1 MSISLTKFLTAF
13 STSLALAALVPSI
26 SLAQT
31 TTNPSSG
38 TMTGGG
44 TTTSPVAPTTP
55 SGSSGGS
62 MTGGTMTPT
71 NVPSGARRSSTKRP
85 QNPQVQA
92 VRRQE
97 MKDILASL
105 DQNQREK
112 FIEQVRKGKK
122 PETALDSLNLK
133 PDQQTRIQT
142 IMSEAN
148 TKVTNLRSA
157 QPSSST
163 MQQPG
168 SPSVPQ
174 TAPTTTP

>member
-1 MSISLTKFLTAF
+1 MFISLTKFLTAF
-13 STSLALAALVPSI
+13 STSLALAALIPSI

-31 TTNPSSG
+31 TTTPSGS
-38 TMTGGG
+38 TTGD
-44 TTTSPVAPTTP
+44 TTSPVAPTTP

-62 MTGGTMTPT
+62 NSMTGGTTTSP
-71 NVPSGARRSSTKRP
+71 NVPSGTRRSTKRP

-105 DQNQREK
+105 DQNQKEK

-122 PETALDSLNLK
+122 PESVLDSLNLK

-148 TKVTNLRSA
+148 TKITNLRSA

-163 MQQPG
+163 IQQPG
-168 SPSVPQ
+168 SSSIPQ
-174 TAPTTTP
+174 TAPTGTP